1 MTDGDAV
8 ILPLISWSDAGPPTA
23 VRDPSGRSIGY
34 LRLSITK
41 ACHLR
46 CVYCRPEFDRNVKRD
61 ELTAAEIEALVTHL
75 AHRHGVRK
83 VRLTGG
89 DPTARGDLVE
99 IIARV
104 ARVPGVR
111 DVAMTTHGLTL
122 AKHAAEYAQA
132 GLRRVNVSLDSLRAE
147 TFAGMTSVDGVER
160 VLEGIEAAAEH
171 LPGGVK
177 INTVVVRGRNDDQL
191 HELLGFGADFGVPV
205 RFIELMPMG
214 PLAGVWAERFV
225 PEAKMREALAPHV
238 EEWTPLEQGSDA
250 ARRYAV
256 RLRDGRRAEVGFITP
271 MSCNFCANCD
281 RLRVAS
287 DGAVF
292 PCLMDAPAGNLLH
305 ALRPVFDPDA
315 IDRTLAAA
323 YGRKAPE
330 HPHDGVATMTHIG
343 G

>member
-1 MTDGDAV
+1 M
-8 ILPLISWSDAGPPTA
+8 ILPLISWSPPGPPA
-23 VRDPSGRSIGY
+23 SVRDPLGRSIGY

-46 CVYCRPEFDRNVKRD
+46 CVYCRPDFDRNIKRD
-61 ELTAAEIEALVTHL
+61 ELTPAEIEAVVRHL

-89 DPTARGDLVE
+89 DPTARADLVE
-99 IIARV
+99 IIERV
-104 ARVPGVR
+104 ARIPGIH

-122 AKHAAEYAQA
+122 ARHAADYARA
-132 GLRRVNVSLDSLRAE
+132 GLRRVNVSLDSLRAD
-147 TFAGMTSVDGVER
+147 TFEGMTSVDGVER
-160 VLEGIEAAAEH
+160 VISGIDAAAKH

-191 HELLGFGADFGVPV
+191 HELLGFGADFAVCV

-225 PEAKMREALAPHV
+225 SEWTMREVLAPHV
-238 EEWTPLEQGSDA
+238 REWTPIPQGSDA
-250 ARRYAV
+250 ARRFAV
-256 RLRDGRRAEVGFITP
+256 RLRDGRRTEVGFITP

-281 RLRVAS
+281 RLRIAS

-305 ALRPVFDPDA
+305 ALRPTFDPDG